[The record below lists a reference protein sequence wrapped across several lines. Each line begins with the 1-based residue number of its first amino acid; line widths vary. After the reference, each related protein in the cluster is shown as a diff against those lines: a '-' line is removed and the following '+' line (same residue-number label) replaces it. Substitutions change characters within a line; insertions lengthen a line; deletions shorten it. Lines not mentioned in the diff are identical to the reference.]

1 MAAFRYSFQQWDGS
15 VAHGARIGTPEG
27 QPGGM
32 LFIGATEALLGAD
45 AKGYRALGGN
55 FYQRSEEPAVR
66 GMVA

>member
-1 MAAFRYSFQQWDGS
+1 
-15 VAHGARIGTPEG
+15 
-27 QPGGM
+27 M